1 MLVLSR
7 KKDEKIILKAG
18 EEEIVLT
25 VVRIDANKVRIG
37 IKAGEAVTILREEL
51 IGKEVKDH

>member
-7 KKDEKIILKAG
+7 KKDEKIILKTG
-18 EEEIVLT
+18 DEEIVLT

-37 IKAGEAVTILREEL
+37 IKAGSEVTILREEL
-51 IGKEVKDH
+51 INKEKED

>member
-7 KKDEKIILKAG
+7 KKDEKIILNAG
-18 EEEIVLT
+18 NEEIVLT

-37 IKAGEAVTILREEL
+37 IKAGSAVTILREEL
-51 IGKEVKDH
+51 INKETKE